1 MAARAVSTRLVLTT
15 FYDIL
20 ARLKVKA
27 NSSDVREAERQID
40 VLLTATGSV
49 HNLEY
54 EPAELKKCI
63 NSLIVLVDEHHST
76 VVLLEKMLKLLE
88 NFASDE
94 LLKNYMIFQCQ
105 LLTKLCNNFR
115 RWKNRSHTDTTL
127 IQALNLLCKVTDGV
141 VLKCPDGILE
151 EIVEYILS
159 VVRVGSC
166 DEVTVLCMES
176 LANMCRCS
184 MSVRAYIKR
193 QPSIKAVQKSLISYL
208 SQGQLAIIVT
218 SIHVLASL
226 CLYDD
231 LGESLFNCK
240 NVDQTFQVAFNVL
253 LKSPT
258 YQPKA
263 RAVDLLVDIVQCERI
278 QKSLYQYHSLSQ
290 FIEII
295 VSSLPSV
302 DGDTYSK
309 FMELFVAFMQVKGIR
324 GSLCKLFLKLNDATG
339 LPAQPNK
346 PFNSAIEWMNSKNQQ
361 YSKTIITVLDFLN
374 ELFTEVVDAGFSNAC
389 APFAE
394 KLVQN
399 LVKHRLH
406 PPNYKRKDRHIRF
419 STLRALKTLYVCLV
433 LSNNTSYIGLLGH
446 NLKGQFLTTLIQGQ
460 LVHNPI
466 VVDCDMEEQCDWA
479 MTGLE
484 VFLQAT
490 VLAIKLRTLSC
501 EFNEVVQNTVADSR
515 VMKLLAQALSVQDKG
530 YIQASL
536 LIIKAGCTHADFQLQ
551 SLADN
556 IVAMNHERAEVCSVP
571 KKDLEISHTSSTST
585 GQSPSQMSTATSQHS
600 AVHHS
605 EIDVSLPHKTIPVDT
620 SEVDAV
626 IERFKS
632 GIELRDAK
640 SSEIMQVYEYKLQA
654 MYTKES
660 HLQDLLEAKALAL
673 SQADRLIAQY
683 RGRRAQADAECLKL
697 RNMLQESEKKCEE
710 QKERLAEVTA
720 SSDSNVEKL
729 KALDEQNKVLKR
741 IVEEKERLDVVM
753 EEQTAE
759 LEQCRGSLAAQTEEN
774 KKLLDINQK
783 LRKQTSTVKLQHDHA
798 ISELEN
804 LEKERQQLMQI
815 VADKEKQI
823 LELQSNVNK
832 YSQQCNQQ
840 VHRNTKLEE
849 EMEALNTQLSSA
861 QATNSQLT
869 EEVAQLEQSCHS
881 LEQQLLRSNQI
892 IQHQK
897 TVLEQHTMM
906 VTKIHELT
914 SNPSRTSLED
924 TDT

>member
-20 ARLKVKA
+20 LRLKLKA
-27 NSSDVREAERQID
+27 TSSDVREAERQID

-54 EPAELKKCI
+54 EPTELKKCI
-63 NSLIVLVDEHHST
+63 NSLIVLVDQDHSNVT
-76 VVLLEKMLKLLE
+76 LLEKMLKLLE

-94 LLKNYMIFQCQ
+94 LLKNYMIFHCQ
-105 LLTKLCNNFR
+105 LLAKLCNNFR
-115 RWKNRSHTDTTL
+115 QWKNRSHTDTTL
-127 IQALNLLCKVTDGV
+127 IQALNLLCKLTDGV

-151 EIVEYILS
+151 EIVEYTIS
-159 VVRVGSC
+159 VVRAGSC

-176 LANMCRCS
+176 LANMCRY
-184 MSVRAYIKR
+184 SVSVKAYIKDR
-193 QPSIKAVQKSLISYL
+193 SSIKAIQKSLISYL

-231 LGESLFNCK
+231 LGESLFNSK

-258 YQPKA
+258 YRPKA

-295 VSSLPSV
+295 VASLPSV
-302 DGDTYSK
+302 DGHTYSK
-309 FMELFVAFMQVKGIR
+309 LMELFVAFMQVKGIR
-324 GSLCKLFLKLNDATG
+324 GSLCKLFLKLNEATG
-339 LPAQPNK
+339 QPAQLSQ
-346 PFNSAIEWMNSKNQQ
+346 PFNSAIEWMSSKNQQ
-361 YSKTIITVLDFLN
+361 YSKTIITVLDFLT
-374 ELFTEVVDAGFSNAC
+374 ELFTEVVHAGFNNAC
-389 APFAE
+389 APLAE
-394 KLVQN
+394 TLIQH

-419 STLRALKTLYVCLV
+419 STLRALKTLHICLV
-433 LSNNTSYIGLLGH
+433 LSNSTSYIGLLGH
-446 NLKGQFLTTLIQGQ
+446 NLKGQFLATLIQGQ

-466 VVDCDMEEQCDWA
+466 VIEEEQCDWA

-490 VLAIKLRTLSC
+490 VLAIKLSTLSSDI
-501 EFNEVVQNTVADSR
+501 NEVVQNTVTDSR
-515 VMKLLAQALSVQDKG
+515 VMKLLAKALNIQDKG

-536 LIIKAGCTHADFQLQ
+536 LIIKVGCTHADFQLQ
-551 SLADN
+551 SLADS
-556 IVAMNHERAEVCSVP
+556 IAAMNHERAEVHPVP
-571 KKDLEISHTSSTST
+571 KEDSVISHTSSTSS
-585 GQSPSQMSTATSQHS
+585 GQFPSQMSTATSQHS
-600 AVHHS
+600 AVHLS
-605 EIDVSLPHKTIPVDT
+605 GVDVSHKPIPVDT
-620 SEVDAV
+620 SEVDAL
-626 IERFKS
+626 IDRFKS
-632 GIELRDAK
+632 GVELRDAK

-783 LRKQTSTVKLQHDHA
+783 LRKQTSTIKLQHDHA

-804 LEKERQQLMQI
+804 LEKEKQQLMQI

-823 LELQSNVNK
+823 LELQSSVNK
-832 YSQQCNQQ
+832 FNQQYNQQ
-840 VHRNTKLEE
+840 VQRNTKLGE
-849 EMEALNTQLSSA
+849 EMEVLNNQLSSA

-869 EEVAQLEQSCHS
+869 EEVAQLEQSCQS

-924 TDT
+924 ADT

>member
-20 ARLKVKA
+20 SRLKLKA
-27 NSSDVREAERQID
+27 TSSDVREAERQID

-63 NSLIVLVDEHHST
+63 NSMIVLVDQDHST
-76 VVLLEKMLKLLE
+76 VVLLEKILKLLE

-94 LLKNYMIFQCQ
+94 SLKNYMIFQCQ
-105 LLTKLCNNFR
+105 LLAKLCNNFR

-127 IQALNLLCKVTDGV
+127 IQALNLLCKLTGGV

-151 EIVEYILS
+151 EIVQYTLS
-159 VVRVGSC
+159 VVRAGSC

-176 LANMCRCS
+176 LANMCRYS
-184 MSVRAYIKR
+184 VSVRAYIKG

-231 LGESLFNCK
+231 LGESLFNSK

-258 YQPKA
+258 YRPKA
-263 RAVDLLVDIVQCERI
+263 RAVDVLVDIVQCERI
-278 QKSLYQYHSLSQ
+278 QKCLYQYHSLSQ

-309 FMELFVAFMQVKGIR
+309 LMELFVAFMQVKGIR

-339 LPAQPNK
+339 LPAQPNQ
-346 PFNSAIEWMNSKNQQ
+346 PFNSTIEWMNSKNQQ
-361 YSKTIITVLDFLN
+361 YSKTIITVLDFLT
-374 ELFTEVVDAGFSNAC
+374 ELFTEVIDAGFSNAC
-389 APFAE
+389 APFVE
-394 KLVQN
+394 TLVQH

-406 PPNYKRKDRHIRF
+406 PPNYKRKDRHVRF
-419 STLRALKTLYVCLV
+419 STLRALKTLHICLV
-433 LSNNTSYIGLLGH
+433 LSNNTSYIGLLGN
-446 NLKGQFLTTLIQGQ
+446 NLKGQFLSTLIQGQ

-466 VVDCDMEEQCDWA
+466 VVACDTEEQCDWA

-490 VLAIKLRTLSC
+490 VLAIKLRTLSSDI
-501 EFNEVVQNTVADSR
+501 NEVVQNTVTDSR
-515 VMKLLAQALSVQDKG
+515 MMKLLAQALNVQDKD
-530 YIQASL
+530 YIQAAL
-536 LIIKAGCTHADFQLQ
+536 VVIKAGCTHAEFQLQ
-551 SLADN
+551 SLADS
-556 IVAMNHERAEVCSVP
+556 IAAMNHEQAQVHLVP
-571 KKDLEISHTSSTST
+571 KEDSVISHTSSTST
-585 GQSPSQMSTATSQHS
+585 GQSPSQMSSQPS
-600 AVHHS
+600 AVHPS
-605 EIDVSLPHKTIPVDT
+605 GVDVSLSHKPIPVDT
-620 SEVDAV
+620 SEVDAL
-626 IERFKS
+626 IDRFKS
-632 GIELRDAK
+632 GVELQDAK

-729 KALDEQNKVLKR
+729 KALDGQNKVLKR

-774 KKLLDINQK
+774 KKLLDVNQK
-783 LRKQTSTVKLQHDHA
+783 LRKQTSTIKLQHDHA

-804 LEKERQQLMQI
+804 LEKERQQLIQI

-832 YSQQCNQQ
+832 YSQQCNQHAQ
-840 VHRNTKLEE
+840 RNTKLEE
-849 EMEALNTQLSSA
+849 EMETLNTQLSSA
-861 QATNSQLT
+861 QATNSILT
-869 EEVAQLEQSCHS
+869 EEVARLEQSCQS

-897 TVLEQHTMM
+897 NALEQHTMM
-906 VTKIHELT
+906 VTRIHELT

-924 TDT
+924 ADT

>member
-20 ARLKVKA
+20 SKLKLKA
-27 NSSDVREAERQID
+27 TSSDVREAERQID

-63 NSLIVLVDEHHST
+63 NSMIILVDQDHST
-76 VVLLEKMLKLLE
+76 VVLLEKILKLLE
-88 NFASDE
+88 NLASDE
-94 LLKNYMIFQCQ
+94 SLKNYMIFQCQ
-105 LLTKLCNNFR
+105 LLAKLCNNFR

-127 IQALNLLCKVTDGV
+127 IQALNILCKLTEGV
-141 VLKCPDGILE
+141 VLKCPDGVLE
-151 EIVEYILS
+151 EIVEYTLL
-159 VVRVGSC
+159 VVRAGSC

-176 LANMCRCS
+176 LANMCRYS
-184 MSVRAYIKR
+184 VSVRAYIKG

-231 LGESLFNCK
+231 LGESLFNSK

-258 YQPKA
+258 YRPKA
-263 RAVDLLVDIVQCERI
+263 RAVDLLVDIIQCDRI
-278 QKSLYQYHSLSQ
+278 QKSLYHYHSLSQ

-302 DGDTYSK
+302 DGETYSK
-309 FMELFVAFMQVKGIR
+309 LMELFVAFMHVKEIR
-324 GSLCKLFLKLNDATG
+324 GSVCKLFLKLNDATG
-339 LPAQPNK
+339 LPAQPNQ
-346 PFNSAIEWMNSKNQQ
+346 PFNSAMEWMNSKNHQ
-361 YSKTIITVLDFLN
+361 YCRTIITVLDFLI
-374 ELFTEVVDAGFSNAC
+374 ELFTEVIAAGFSNAC

-394 KLVQN
+394 TLIHN
-399 LVKHRLH
+399 LAKHRLH
-406 PPNYKRKDRHIRF
+406 PPNYKKKDRHIKF
-419 STLRALKTLYVCLV
+419 ATVRALKTLHVCLV
-433 LSNNTSYIGLLGH
+433 LSNCKAYNGLLGH
-446 NLKGQFLTTLIQGQ
+446 NLKGQFLSTLIQGQ
-460 LVHNPI
+460 LTHNPSI
-466 VVDCDMEEQCDWA
+466 VGGDTEEQGT
-479 MTGLE
+479 TGLE

-490 VLAIKLRTLSC
+490 VLAITLRTLSGDI
-501 EFNEVVQNTVADSR
+501 NEVVQSTVTNSR
-515 VMKLLAQALSVQDKG
+515 VMKLLAQALNVQDKG
-530 YIQASL
+530 HIQAAL
-536 LIIKAGCTHADFQLQ
+536 LIIKAGCNQADFQLQ
-551 SLADN
+551 SLADS
-556 IVAMNHERAEVCSVP
+556 IAAMNHARAEVRPVP
-571 KKDLEISHTSSTST
+571 KQDSVISQTSSTSS
-585 GQSPSQMSTATSQHS
+585 GQSPSQMSTTTSQPSVVQHS
-600 AVHHS
+600 GVDA
-605 EIDVSLPHKTIPVDT
+605 SLPQKPIPMDT
-620 SEVDAV
+620 SEVDAL
-626 IERFKS
+626 IERLKS
-632 GIELRDAK
+632 GVELKDAK

-654 MYTKES
+654 LHTKES

-729 KALDEQNKVLKR
+729 KALDGQNKVLKK

-783 LRKQTSTVKLQHDHA
+783 LRKQTSTIKLQHDHA

-823 LELQSNVNK
+823 LELQSNINK
-832 YSQQCNQQ
+832 YSQQCNQHVQ
-840 VHRNTKLEE
+840 RNTKLEE
-849 EMEALNTQLSSA
+849 EMEALNAQLASA
-861 QATNSQLT
+861 QTTNNQLT
-869 EEVAQLEQSCHS
+869 DEVAQLEQSCQS

-897 TVLEQHTMM
+897 NALDQHTMM

-924 TDT
+924 ADT